1 MPHDA
6 ALRYTVGMARQL
18 QAARPA
24 LVNAGT
30 TTFGTFDGPF
40 EHVNPLDATPWAG
53 VPVPRFLKSWRLK
66 EWQAFQLSTER
77 YFVCIALF
85 NAKSLALAQIKIYDR
100 ANRKKVLF
108 ERKVAPWAFEVADGL
123 LDSVTRYS
131 GPGASLQFRNLLNEA
146 RIEVELDVEAGPDW
160 PAVKGSILLDAA
172 RITPQVVSIPFGR
185 NHGMYSHKCLM
196 PASGSLQIGGDAVSL
211 EDAFVFMDDHKG
223 YYPMTMRWDWLT
235 AGSRTPDGQLVGI
248 NLTHNQS
255 IDEARYN
262 ENCAWVGGAL
272 HLLPPVRF
280 SRETRGTQET
290 WRVTDA
296 EGRID
301 IRFDVEMPSRVDIN
315 ALVIASKYSGPYGN
329 LSGFVTTEDGRL
341 EVDGWFGMGEDF
353 YLRC

>member
-1 MPHDA
+1 
-6 ALRYTVGMARQL
+6 MARQL
-18 QAARPA
+18 QTARPA

-40 EHVNPLDATPWAG
+40 EQVNPLDATAWGG

-66 EWQAFQLSTER
+66 EWQAIQLSTER

-123 LDSVTRYS
+123 LDSVTRYT
-131 GPGASLQFRNLLNEA
+131 GPGASLQFRNLLSES
-146 RIEVELDVEAGPDW
+146 RLEVELDVEAGPDW
-160 PAVKGSILLDAA
+160 PAVKGTIRIDAA
-172 RITPQVVSIPFGR
+172 GITPQVVSIPFGR

-196 PASGSLQIGGDAVSL
+196 PASGSLQIGADAVSL

-223 YYPMTMRWDWLT
+223 YYPLAMRWDWLT
-235 AGSRTPDGQLVGI
+235 AGSRTADGQLVGI

-280 SRETRGTQET
+280 SRKTDGAQET
-290 WRVTDA
+290 WQVTDG

-301 IRFDVEMPSRVDIN
+301 VRFDVEMPSRVDIN
-315 ALVIASKYSGPYGN
+315 ALVVASKYSGPYGN
-329 LSGFVTTEDGRL
+329 LRGFVTTEDGRL
-341 EVDGWFGMGEDF
+341 DVEGWFGMGEDF

>member
-1 MPHDA
+1 
-6 ALRYTVGMARQL
+6 MARQL

-24 LVNAGT
+24 LVEGGT

-40 EHVNPLDATPWAG
+40 TRVNPLDARPWG
-53 VPVPRFLKSWRLK
+53 GIPVPRFLKSMRLK
-66 EWQAFQLSTER
+66 EWQAFQLSTDR

-100 ANRKKVLF
+100 ANHKKVLF

-123 LDSVTRYS
+123 LNSVTRYV
-131 GPGASLQFRNLLNEA
+131 GPGASLVFHNRLDDD
-146 RIEVELDVEAGPDW
+146 RIEIELDVEAGSDW
-160 PAVKGSILLDAA
+160 PAVKGSIVVDAEH
-172 RITPQVVSIPFGR
+172 ITPQVVSIPFGR

-196 PASGSLQIGGDAVSL
+196 PARGSLQIGDEVVSL
-211 EDAFVFMDDHKG
+211 DDAFAFMDDHKG
-223 YYPMTMRWDWLT
+223 YYPVQMRWDWLT
-235 AGSRTPDGQLVGI
+235 AGARTPHGELVGI

-255 IDEARYN
+255 IDERRYN
-262 ENCAWVGGAL
+262 ENCAWVGGEL

-280 SRETRGTQET
+280 ARETRESRET
-290 WRVTDA
+290 WRITDA
-296 EGRID
+296 EGGID
-301 IRFDVEMPSRVDIN
+301 VRFDVEMPSRVDIN

-341 EVDGWFGMGEDF
+341 AVDGWFGMGEDF